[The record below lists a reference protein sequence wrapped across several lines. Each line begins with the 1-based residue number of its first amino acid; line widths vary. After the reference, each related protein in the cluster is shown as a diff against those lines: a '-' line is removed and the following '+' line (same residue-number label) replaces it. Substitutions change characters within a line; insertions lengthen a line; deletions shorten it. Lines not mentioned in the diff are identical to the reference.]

1 MREPKNGD
9 RLIMTLSQPIMI
21 DAVAS
26 ANVLMAEFD
35 TETAPAA
42 KVVGYL
48 NPDYTWAE
56 CTPRLVVSTERF
68 VVAVVTLP
76 PGE

>member
-21 DAVAS
+21 DAVNS
-26 ANVLMAEFD
+26 TNVLMAEFD

-48 NPDYTWAE
+48 KPDRSWVNL
-56 CTPRLVVSTERF
+56 TPRLVL
-68 VVAVVTLP
+68 LP
-76 PGE
+76 EESVLGSVYSPFPD